1 VRSRIRSALLA
12 SLCWLGC
19 GVSSRDA
26 PAPATDEY
34 AELRARMVRE
44 QLVARGIR
52 DPRVLAVMGRVPRH
66 ELVPER
72 ARGEAYEDGPLPIG
86 EGQTIS
92 QPYIVAAMSEAAA
105 LKGDERVLEVG
116 TGSGYQAAV
125 LSALA
130 REVYTIELEPVLAA
144 RAKRDLERLGCTN
157 VHTRTG
163 DGYRGWPEA
172 APFDA
177 ILVTAAPDHVP
188 PDLLEQLK
196 VGGRLVIPLGSDVEQ
211 TLVRIVNTEDGYERE
226 SHETVS
232 FVPLIGRYGKTRPRA
247 GP

>member
-1 VRSRIRSALLA
+1 VSSRIGSLLA
-12 SLCWLGC
+12 SLWWLGC
-19 GVSSRDA
+19 GVSSRDVPP
-26 PAPATDEY
+26 PAPDAYDEP
-34 AELRARMVRE
+34 RARMVRE
-44 QLVARGIR
+44 QLVTRGIR
-52 DPRVLAVMGRVPRH
+52 DKRVLEAMGRVPRH
-66 ELVPER
+66 ELVPEGVR
-72 ARGEAYEDGPLPIG
+72 DEAYEDGPLPIG

-105 LKGDERVLEVG
+105 LEGNERVLEVG

-130 REVYTIELEPVLAA
+130 REVYTIELEPMLAA

-188 PDLLEQLK
+188 PALLDQLRP
-196 VGGRLVIPLGSDVEQ
+196 GGRLVIPVGASFDQELWVYTKTEHGIEKRH
-211 TLVRIVNTEDGYERE
+211 LMPVR
-226 SHETVS
+226 
-232 FVPLIGRYGKTRPRA
+232 FVPLRGESERN
-247 GP
+247 

>member
-1 VRSRIRSALLA
+1 MSNRMRGLLA
-12 SLCWLGC
+12 SLWWLGC
-19 GVSSRDA
+19 GVSSRDVPT
-26 PAPATDEY
+26 PADPY
-34 AELRARMVRE
+34 AELRTRMVRE
-44 QLVARGIR
+44 QLAARGIR
-52 DPRVLAVMGRVPRH
+52 DARVLAAMARVPRH
-66 ELVPER
+66 ELVPEANR
-72 ARGEAYEDGPLPIG
+72 DEAYEDGPLPIG

-92 QPYIVAAMSEAAA
+92 QPYVVAAMSEAAA
-105 LKGDERVLEVG
+105 LEGDERVLEVG

-125 LSALA
+125 LSELA

-144 RAKRDLERLGCTN
+144 RAKRDLERLGYQN

-196 VGGRLVIPLGSDVEQ
+196 VGGRLVIPVGGRFDQELWVYTKTDRGVERRQ
-211 TLVRIVNTEDGYERE
+211 LMPVR
-226 SHETVS
+226 
-232 FVPLIGRYGKTRPRA
+232 FVPLRGEAGK
-247 GP
+247 

>member
-1 VRSRIRSALLA
+1 
-12 SLCWLGC
+12 
-19 GVSSRDA
+19 
-26 PAPATDEY
+26 
-34 AELRARMVRE
+34 M
-44 QLVARGIR
+44 
-52 DPRVLAVMGRVPRH
+52 
-66 ELVPER
+66 
-72 ARGEAYEDGPLPIG
+72 
-86 EGQTIS
+86 
-92 QPYIVAAMSEAAA
+92 
-105 LKGDERVLEVG
+105 LEVG

-188 PDLLEQLK
+188 PALLDQLAL
-196 VGGRLVIPLGSDVEQ
+196 GGRLVIPVGGSGDQELWLYTKTERGVERRQ
-211 TLVRIVNTEDGYERE
+211 LMPVR
-226 SHETVS
+226 
-232 FVPLIGRYGKTRPRA
+232 FVPLRGESERN
-247 GP
+247 

>member
-1 VRSRIRSALLA
+1 VSSRIRSLLA
-12 SLCWLGC
+12 SLWWLGC
-19 GVSSRDA
+19 SVSSRDVPA
-26 PAPATDEY
+26 PAPEAYDEP
-34 AELRARMVRE
+34 RARMVRE
-44 QLVARGIR
+44 QLVTRGIR
-52 DPRVLAVMGRVPRH
+52 DKRVLEAMGRVPRH
-66 ELVPER
+66 ELVPE
-72 ARGEAYEDGPLPIG
+72 GERDDAYVDGPLPIG

-105 LKGDERVLEVG
+105 LAGNERVLEVG

-188 PDLLEQLK
+188 PALLDQLAP
-196 VGGRLVIPLGSDVEQ
+196 GGRLVIPVGGSGNQELWLFTKTERGVERRQ
-211 TLVRIVNTEDGYERE
+211 LMPVR
-226 SHETVS
+226 
-232 FVPLIGRYGKTRPRA
+232 FVPLRGESEKVKER
-247 GP
+247 

>member
-1 VRSRIRSALLA
+1 VRGWTLRWLLA
-12 SLCWLGC
+12 SLCVAGC
-19 GVSSRDA
+19 SMNSQDVPADA
-26 PAPATDEY
+26 SEY
-34 AELRARMVRE
+34 AERRERMVSE

-52 DPRVLAVMGRVPRH
+52 DPRVLAAIGRVPRH
-66 ELVPER
+66 ELVPEELR
-72 ARGEAYEDGPLPIG
+72 EYAYDDGPLPIG

-105 LKGDERVLEVG
+105 LEGGERVLEVG

-125 LSALA
+125 LAQLA
-130 REVYTIELEPVLAA
+130 REVYTIELEPALAA
-144 RAKRDLERLGCTN
+144 RAKHDLERLGCTN

-188 PDLLEQLK
+188 PELEAQLAP
-196 VGGRLVIPLGSDVEQ
+196 GGRLVIPVGDSGDQELWLFTKTERGLERKR
-211 TLVRIVNTEDGYERE
+211 LMPVR
-226 SHETVS
+226 
-232 FVPLIGRYGKTRPRA
+232 FVPLRGEAQREKR
-247 GP
+247 

>member
-1 VRSRIRSALLA
+1 MPTRIRSWVLA
-12 SLCWLGC
+12 SLWWLGC
-19 GVSSRDA
+19 GASSREVALSVPDA
-26 PAPATDEY
+26 Y
-34 AELRARMVRE
+34 AEPRARMVRE

-52 DPRVLAVMGRVPRH
+52 DARVLAVMGSVPRH
-66 ELVPER
+66 ELV
-72 ARGEAYEDGPLPIG
+72 AASDRGAAYEDRPLPIG

-105 LKGDERVLEVG
+105 LRGGERVLEIG

-130 REVYTIELEPVLAA
+130 GEVYTIELEPVLAA
-144 RAKRDLERLGCTN
+144 RAKRDLERLGYTN

-188 PDLLEQLK
+188 PDLEQQLK
-196 VGGRLVIPLGSDVEQ
+196 PGGRLVIPVGDSGDQELWLFTKTERGLERKR
-211 TLVRIVNTEDGYERE
+211 LMPVR
-226 SHETVS
+226 
-232 FVPLIGRYGKTRPRA
+232 FVPLRGEAER
-247 GP
+247 